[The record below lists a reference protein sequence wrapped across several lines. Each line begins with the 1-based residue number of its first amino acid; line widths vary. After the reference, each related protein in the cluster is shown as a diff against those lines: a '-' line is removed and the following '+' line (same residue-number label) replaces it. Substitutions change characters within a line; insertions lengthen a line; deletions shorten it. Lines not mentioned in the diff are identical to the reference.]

1 MVLLGSR
8 DRRVSADQ
16 CQYNKIWNNLPT
28 SVKSLNLLDFKTE
41 LKSYLK
47 PEKIKHFKIG
57 SKELNSIFTRF
68 RTGRTNL
75 NACNY
80 SIGLTDDPSCI
91 CHYKTE
97 TSEHFLL
104 DCFLYSTERQTLFN
118 LAEYLIPFFTQL
130 NGKEKYNILTE
141 GINKLNPEYFH
152 TNLRISLAVQNFI
165 SKTKRFSF

>member
-1 MVLLGSR
+1 M
-8 DRRVSADQ
+8 
-16 CQYNKIWNNLPT
+16 
-28 SVKSLNLLDFKTE
+28 DFKTE
-41 LKSYLK
+41 LKSYIK
-47 PEKIKHFKIG
+47 PDKFKHFRVG

-91 CHYKTE
+91 CHYKSE

-118 LAEYLIPFFTQL
+118 LAEYLIPFFMQL
-130 NGKEKYNILTE
+130 NRKEKYNILTE
-141 GINKLNPEYFH
+141 GINKLDPEYFH